1 MVYTLM
7 VITAAASINVGSF
20 DTIEQCKAAQRDA
33 NRQQL
38 QAICVMQESPEQ
50 ALLKMKLLFRAM
62 KKMMEEEE

>member
-38 QAICVMQESPEQ
+38 QAICVMLELS
-50 ALLKMKLLFRAM
+50 LIHI
-62 KKMMEEEE
+62 